1 MDENYRNIM
10 EDTCIDRE
18 NGKSLSQQENS
29 LTEYNAHNGEA
40 TDCINDSGEVD
51 KADTL
56 KSTITREMLLEMANQ
71 FGIIQTSPDMQLQGF
86 YHVLTRMIKM
96 SDKLLGYE
104 WKFDGT
110 LLAQAYFEYLIEDEM
125 DIKQNLKMQNKE
137 RRRVYSYLVQRIK
150 FNSFVLTNR
159 DLISHFHVFYLICL
173 KETAKNISSIPD
185 SNTKDTYYYA
195 EPAERSSEKMS
206 EYLLQF
212 AEVLC
217 PTAIPDKPAG
227 IRLIILYGRL
237 KRMVRLLDALK
248 EFHWLEDFPAVQTA
262 TLKYFM
268 AKLISKEEKKQVNK
282 LIVRRME
289 FCIYMSENREILN
302 WFHTF
307 YKQHLYYIEKYLA
320 AHPVLADENESPKED
335 STIPI

>member
-1 MDENYRNIM
+1 M
-10 EDTCIDRE
+10 
-18 NGKSLSQQENS
+18 G
-29 LTEYNAHNGEA
+29 
-40 TDCINDSGEVD
+40 
-51 KADTL
+51 
-56 KSTITREMLLEMANQ
+56 
-71 FGIIQTSPDMQLQGF
+71 
-86 YHVLTRMIKM
+86 
-96 SDKLLGYE
+96 
-104 WKFDGT
+104 
-110 LLAQAYFEYLIEDEM
+110 
-125 DIKQNLKMQNKE
+125 IKQNLKMLNKE

>member
-1 MDENYRNIM
+1 MDDNYKNIVADNCNDCEN
-10 EDTCIDRE
+10 EE
-18 NGKSLSQQENS
+18 SLSQPENS
-29 LTEYNAHNGEA
+29 RNEYNPLNEKVI
-40 TDCINDSGEVD
+40 DCIKDSG
-51 KADTL
+51 KAD
-56 KSTITREMLLEMANQ
+56 KPDIPPNTITMEMLLEMANQ

-86 YHVLTRMIKM
+86 YHVLNRMIKM
-96 SDKLLGYE
+96 SDKLLWYE

-110 LLAQAYFEYLIEDEM
+110 LLAQSYFDYLTEDER
-125 DIKQNLKMQNKE
+125 DINQNLKMLNKE
-137 RRRVYSYLVQRIK
+137 RRTVYSYLVQRIK

-185 SNTKDTYYYA
+185 SNTKDNYYYA

-206 EYLLQF
+206 QYLLRF

-217 PTAIPDKPAG
+217 PTAIPDKSAG
-227 IRLIILYGRL
+227 TRLTILYARL

-262 TLKYFM
+262 TLNYFM
-268 AKLISKEEKKQVNK
+268 AKLPPKEEKKQVNN
-282 LIVRRME
+282 LIVKRLK
-289 FCIYMSENREILN
+289 FCIYMSENRDILN

-307 YKQHLYYIEKYLA
+307 YKHHLYHIEKYLA
-320 AHPVLADENESPKED
+320 THPDLPDEAKSTKED
-335 STIPI
+335 STTPI